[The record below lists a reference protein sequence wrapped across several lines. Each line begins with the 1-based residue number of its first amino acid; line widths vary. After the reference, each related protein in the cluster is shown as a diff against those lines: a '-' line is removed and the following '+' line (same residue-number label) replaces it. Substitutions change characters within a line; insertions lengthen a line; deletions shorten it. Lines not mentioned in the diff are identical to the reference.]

1 MNPPNQHFKDAFK
14 SFGWWAG
21 LNGTEKKTSLSLL
34 VFSLAHGRSFTM
46 VLSFSLGGRQVVY
59 STSANSLPGG
69 IEKIKVIAQG
79 TRVLSEAG
87 TLGD

>member
-1 MNPPNQHFKDAFK
+1 MVSWFEWD
-14 SFGWWAG
+14 G
-21 LNGTEKKTSLSLL
+21 KKTSLSLL